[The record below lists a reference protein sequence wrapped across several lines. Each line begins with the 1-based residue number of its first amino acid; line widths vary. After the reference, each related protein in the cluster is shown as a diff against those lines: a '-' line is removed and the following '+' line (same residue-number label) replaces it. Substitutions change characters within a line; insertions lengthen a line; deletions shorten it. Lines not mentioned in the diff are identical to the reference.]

1 MLVAEVDCRQPKVLR
16 RGVFEMERSIQL
28 SEQRLLQASR
38 DLRNQLAE
46 VQKLRA
52 VIQSAEGSKRSL
64 TDPKT
69 SKRLPDVNLTS
80 DG

>member
-1 MLVAEVDCRQPKVLR
+1 
-16 RGVFEMERSIQL
+16 MERSIQL

-38 DLRNQLAE
+38 DLRSQLAE

-64 TDPKT
+64 TDPK
-69 SKRLPDVNLTS
+69 SSNRLPDVNLTS